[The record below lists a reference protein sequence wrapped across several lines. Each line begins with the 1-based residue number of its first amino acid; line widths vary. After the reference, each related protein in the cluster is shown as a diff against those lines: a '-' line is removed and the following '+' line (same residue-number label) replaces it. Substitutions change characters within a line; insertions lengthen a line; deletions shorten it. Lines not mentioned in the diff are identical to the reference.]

1 MRGNIR
7 NKELVII
14 IFKECRICIDAGH
27 GGKDPGACSGEF
39 KEKDLTLDIALS
51 LKKRLSRYKNFKV
64 FMTREKDESLSL
76 SYRCE
81 IANKNLCQLFVS
93 IHINS
98 APNYGASGIETYV
111 YGDGDKSNGLLFQ
124 ERLIATTGEKD
135 RGVKTNPLLYVL
147 GSTNMTAVL
156 LELGFINNFHDINN
170 LRKATYRQKL
180 ANAIESAIC
189 KYFDIPVKGD
199 GTKMIYQS
207 VNQIPEYANDT
218 IRELV
223 NDKIIKG
230 DTKGDLNLSEE
241 MVRTIIICKRMIDK
255 KIKSSE

>member
-1 MRGNIR
+1 MQCNIR
-7 NKELVII
+7 NKEWVII

-27 GGKDPGACSGEF
+27 GGMDPGAVSGEF

-51 LKKRLSRYKNFKV
+51 LKKRLSRYKIFEI
-64 FMTREKDESLSL
+64 FMTREKDESVSL
-76 SYRCE
+76 HNRCE
-81 IANKNLCQLFVS
+81 IANKNLCSLFVS

-98 APNYGASGIETYV
+98 ASNSSASGIETYV

-124 ERLIATTGEKD
+124 ERLIAITGEKD

-147 GSTNMTAVL
+147 GSTDMTAVL
-156 LELGFINNFHDINN
+156 LELGFINNFHDINS
-170 LRKATYRQKL
+170 LRKATYRQTL
-180 ANAIESAIC
+180 VNAIESAIC
-189 KYFDIPVKGD
+189 KYFDIPVQGD
-199 GTKMIYQS
+199 GTKMIYQT

-230 DTKGDLNLSEE
+230 DTKGDLNLTDE
-241 MVRTIIICKRMIDK
+241 MIRVIIICKRMIDK

>member
-1 MRGNIR
+1 M
-7 NKELVII
+7 II
-14 IFKECRICIDAGH
+14 IFKECRVCIDPGH

-39 KEKDLTLDIALS
+39 KEKDLTLDISLT
-51 LKKRLSRYKNFKV
+51 LKKRLSRYKNFKL
-64 FMTREKDESLSL
+64 FMTRETDESVSL
-76 SYRCE
+76 HNRCE
-81 IANKNLCQLFVS
+81 IANKNLCSLFVS

-98 APNYGASGIETYV
+98 ASNSSASGIETYV
-111 YGDGDKSNGLLFQ
+111 YGEGDKSNGLLFQ

-189 KYFDIPVKGD
+189 KYFDIPVQGD

-207 VNQIPEYANDT
+207 VNQIPEYAKSIIKD
-218 IRELV
+218 LV
-223 NDKIIKG
+223 DSGIIKG
-230 DTKGDLNLSEE
+230 EENGNLNLTDE
-241 MVRTIIICKRMIDK
+241 MVRTIIICKRIIDK
-255 KIKSSE
+255 YKLET

>member
-1 MRGNIR
+1 MRCNIR

-39 KEKDLTLDIALS
+39 KEKDLTLDIS
-51 LKKRLSRYKNFKV
+51 WKLKKRLSRYKNFKV
-64 FMTREKDESLSL
+64 FMTRETDESLSL

-81 IANKNLCQLFVS
+81 IANKNLCRLFVS

-98 APNYGASGIETYV
+98 APNSSASGIETYV
-111 YGDGDKSNGLLFQ
+111 YGEGDKSNGLLFQ

-147 GSTNMTAVL
+147 GSTDMPAVL

-170 LRKATYRQKL
+170 LRKAAYRQKL

-189 KYFDIPVKGD
+189 KYFDIPVQGD

-207 VNQIPEYANDT
+207 VNQIPEYA
-218 IRELV
+218 
-223 NDKIIKG
+223 KSIIKDLVDSG
-230 DTKGDLNLSEE
+230 VIKGEENGNLNLSDE
-241 MVRTIIICKRMIDK
+241 MVRTIIITQRMI
-255 KIKSSE
+255 ERGVLNH

>member
-1 MRGNIR
+1 M
-7 NKELVII
+7 II
-14 IFKECRICIDAGH
+14 IFKECMVCIDPGH

-39 KEKDLTLDIALS
+39 KEKDLTLDISLT

-64 FMTREKDESLSL
+64 FMTRETDESVSL
-76 SYRCE
+76 HNRCE
-81 IANKNLCQLFVS
+81 IANKNLCSLFVS

-98 APNYGASGIETYV
+98 ASNSSASGIETYV
-111 YGDGDKSNGLLFQ
+111 YGEGDKSNGLLFQ

-147 GSTNMTAVL
+147 GSTDMTAVL

-207 VNQIPEYANDT
+207 VNQIPEYAKSIIKD
-218 IRELV
+218 LV
-223 NDKIIKG
+223 DSGIIKG
-230 DTKGDLNLSEE
+230 EENGNLNLSDE
-241 MVRTIIICKRMIDK
+241 MIRTIIICKRMIVDTPTG
-255 KIKSSE
+255 

>member
-1 MRGNIR
+1 MRCNIR
-7 NKELVII
+7 NKEWVII
-14 IFKECRICIDAGH
+14 IFNECRICIDAGH

-39 KEKDLTLDIALS
+39 KEKDLTLDISLK
-51 LKKRLSRYKNFKV
+51 LKKRLIRYKNFKV

-81 IANKNLCQLFVS
+81 IANKNLCRLFVS

-98 APNYGASGIETYV
+98 APNSSASGIETYV
-111 YGDGDKSNGLLFQ
+111 YGEGDKPNGLLFQ
-124 ERLIATTGEKD
+124 KSLITATGEKD

-170 LRKATYRQKL
+170 LRKATYRQTL
-180 ANAIESAIC
+180 VNAIESAIC

-199 GTKMIYQS
+199 GTKMIYQT
-207 VNQIPEYANDT
+207 VNQIPEYAKSIIKD
-218 IRELV
+218 LV
-223 NDKIIKG
+223 DSGIIKG
-230 DTKGDLNLSEE
+230 EENGNLNLSDE
-241 MVRTIIICKRMIDK
+241 MVRTIIITKRMIDK
-255 KIKSSE
+255 AVC

>member
-1 MRGNIR
+1 M
-7 NKELVII
+7 II
-14 IFKECRICIDAGH
+14 IFKECRVCIDPGH

-39 KEKDLTLDIALS
+39 KEKNLTLDISLT

-64 FMTREKDESLSL
+64 FMTRETDESVSL
-76 SYRCE
+76 HNRCE
-81 IANKNLCQLFVS
+81 IANKNLCSLFVS

-98 APNYGASGIETYV
+98 ASNSSASGIETYV
-111 YGDGDKSNGLLFQ
+111 YGEGDKSNGLLFQ
-124 ERLIATTGEKD
+124 ERLIAITGEKD

-147 GSTNMTAVL
+147 GSTDMTAVL

-199 GTKMIYQS
+199 GTKMIYQT
-207 VNQIPEYANDT
+207 VNQIPEYAKSIIKD
-218 IRELV
+218 LV
-223 NDKIIKG
+223 DSGIIKG
-230 DTKGDLNLSEE
+230 EENGNLNLTDE
-241 MVRTIIICKRMIDK
+241 MVRTIIICKRIIDK
-255 KIKSSE
+255 YKLET

>member
-1 MRGNIR
+1 MQCNIR
-7 NKELVII
+7 NKEWVII

-27 GGKDPGACSGEF
+27 GGMDPGAVSGEF

-51 LKKRLSRYKNFKV
+51 LKKRLSRYKIFEI
-64 FMTREKDESLSL
+64 FMTREKDESVSL
-76 SYRCE
+76 HNRCE
-81 IANKNLCQLFVS
+81 IANKNLCSLFVS

-98 APNYGASGIETYV
+98 ASNSSASGIETYV
-111 YGDGDKSNGLLFQ
+111 YGDGDKYNGLLFQ
-124 ERLIATTGEKD
+124 ERLIAITGEKD

-147 GSTNMTAVL
+147 GSTDMTAVL

-170 LRKATYRQKL
+170 LRKATYRQTL
-180 ANAIESAIC
+180 VNAIESAIC
-189 KYFDIPVKGD
+189 KYFDIPVQGD
-199 GTKMIYQS
+199 GTKMIYQT

-255 KIKSSE
+255 KTRVS

>member
-1 MRGNIR
+1 M
-7 NKELVII
+7 II
-14 IFKECRICIDAGH
+14 IFKECRVCIDPGH

-39 KEKDLTLDIALS
+39 KEKNLTLDISLT

-64 FMTREKDESLSL
+64 FMTRETDESVSL
-76 SYRCE
+76 HNRCE
-81 IANKNLCQLFVS
+81 IANKNLCSLFVS

-98 APNYGASGIETYV
+98 ASNSSASGIETYV
-111 YGDGDKSNGLLFQ
+111 YGEGDKSNGLLFQ
-124 ERLIATTGEKD
+124 ERLIAITGEKD

-147 GSTNMTAVL
+147 GSTDMTAVL

-207 VNQIPEYANDT
+207 VNQIPEYAKSIIKD
-218 IRELV
+218 LV
-223 NDKIIKG
+223 DSGIIKG
-230 DTKGDLNLSEE
+230 EENGNLNLTDE
-241 MVRTIIICKRMIDK
+241 MVRTIIICKRIIDK
-255 KIKSSE
+255 YKLET

>member
-1 MRGNIR
+1 MV
-7 NKELVII
+7 VII
-14 IFKECRICIDAGH
+14 IFNECRICIDPGH

-39 KEKDLTLDIALS
+39 KEKDLTLDISLT

-124 ERLIATTGEKD
+124 ERLIATTGERD

-207 VNQIPEYANDT
+207 VNQSPEYAKSIIKD
-218 IRELV
+218 LV
-223 NDKIIKG
+223 DSGIIKG
-230 DTKGDLNLSEE
+230 EENGNLNLTDE
-241 MVRTIIICKRMIDK
+241 MIRTIIICKRMIDK
-255 KIKSSE
+255 KIMGS